1 MKKFYGLI
9 AFLLF
14 ALTCSGRE
22 VPQLWM
28 IDATGGAPLEVFI
41 MAAIELSSQKKMD
54 ISMHRDVPSKAL
66 AMLDK
71 KEVDAV
77 ICEVRFAGKRP
88 QTLLAAE
95 ALALYVSTV
104 NPVRDL
110 SGRQAL
116 EILAAARPTWRPY
129 TNLSMDIQRMA
140 LRNDLPGGRLLR
152 RVFGN
157 NQFDSEIFTVR
168 SQRSGYAFA
177 NSASLF
183 FAPYLPLPPSTVK
196 MVPVNGINPTLQTVK
211 SGRYP
216 LTMRYAVVTA
226 GKNSNVDELLK
237 FIASKTQYR
246 QQMQDSGLIVLLP

>member
-1 MKKFYGLI
+1 
-9 AFLLF
+9 
-14 ALTCSGRE
+14 
-22 VPQLWM
+22 
-28 IDATGGAPLEVFI
+28 
-41 MAAIELSSQKKMD
+41 
-54 ISMHRDVPSKAL
+54 
-66 AMLDK
+66 
-71 KEVDAV
+71 
-77 ICEVRFAGKRP
+77 
-88 QTLLAAE
+88 
-95 ALALYVSTV
+95 
-104 NPVRDL
+104 
-110 SGRQAL
+110 
-116 EILAAARPTWRPY
+116 
-129 TNLSMDIQRMA
+129 MA

-157 NQFDSEIFTVR
+157 KQFDSEIFTVR

-183 FAPYLPLPPSTVK
+183 YAPYLPLPPSTVK

-237 FIASKTQYR
+237 FIASKPQYR